1 MTIDGMMDKRK
12 LSVQYIE
19 LDPLSRKTYQMEL
32 RHLRYFVAVAEELH
46 FGRAAKRLR
55 MTQPPLSQQIQQLER
70 ELGVVLL
77 DRSMRAVALSAAG
90 AWLLPEAKRVLAEA
104 HALREGV
111 ERAASGH
118 TGAIHLAFV
127 SIADYAG
134 LPELLRDFSRHYPG
148 VRLTLSEATSDVQ
161 FEQLEA
167 GRIDAGL
174 LIPPIPPHLTDQLDY
189 VALLRD
195 PLVGALPNAQARRMG
210 REKLDL
216 ARLKMLPLIIFPRH
230 LAPGFYDLILGTFHA
245 ADFSPVIAQEA
256 AQMQTIIALVAAG
269 MGMALVPDSMRKL
282 ARAGVSYRALGGGA
296 PEVEIGMA
304 SPARKKS
311 PALDALLDRV
321 RVLARGKGLRS
332 K

>member
-1 MTIDGMMDKRK
+1 
-12 LSVQYIE
+12 
-19 LDPLSRKTYQMEL
+19 MEL

-46 FGRAAKRLR
+46 FGRAANRLC

-70 ELGVVLL
+70 ELGAVLF

-90 AWLLPEAKRVLAEA
+90 AWLLPEARRVLAEA

-111 ERAASGH
+111 GRAALGH

-174 LIPPIPPHLTDQLDY
+174 LIPPIPPHLTRQLNY

-195 PLVGALPNAQARRMG
+195 PLVVALPSADARRIG
-210 REKLDL
+210 RERLEL
-216 ARLKMLPLIIFPRH
+216 VRLKMLPLIIFPRR
-230 LAPGFYDLILGTFHA
+230 LAPSFYDLILGTFQA
-245 ADFSPVIAQEA
+245 AGFSPVIAQEA
-256 AQMQTIIALVAAG
+256 TQMQTIIALVAAG
-269 MGMALVPDSMRKL
+269 MGMALVPESMRKL
-282 ARAGVSYRALGGGA
+282 ARAGVSYRALGVGA
-296 PEVEIGMA
+296 PEVEIGIA
-304 SPARKKS
+304 WQARQKS
-311 PALDALLDRV
+311 PALDALLQRV
-321 RVLARGKGLRS
+321 RVLARGKGFHS